1 MTPRPVSVNILG
13 RFCFR
18 PFKFS
23 TLVNKMGFIC
33 LPSYPQT
40 ADLPGFGAPMWI
52 VPHLKPPT
60 IHARGRFPG
69 RSPFK
74 TGEYPRQRPFSRT
87 VTFQN
92 RGPSTPEVFFPEG
105 RPFQPGTVHAGTCF
119 PRRSPLPTGD
129 RPCWGP
135 FSRMVTFQNRGPSTL
150 EGVSPDRQRVER
162 GETVQDDPGVLL
174 KT

>member
-1 MTPRPVSVNILG
+1 MTPRPVSVNNLG
-13 RFCFR
+13 RFCLR

-74 TGEYPRQRPFSRT
+74 TGDHPRQRSFSRK
-87 VTFQN
+87 VAPSN
-92 RGPSTPEVFFPEG
+92 RGPSTLEPVFPAG
-105 RPFQPGTVHAGTCF
+105 RPFQPGTVHAGGHF
-119 PRRSPLPTGD
+119 PGWSPFKTGD
-129 RPCWGP
+129 RPRWRAFLRTVSVWSVARRCK
-135 FSRMVTFQNRGPSTL
+135 TTL
-150 EGVSPDRQRVER
+150 GCC
-162 GETVQDDPGVLL
+162 
-174 KT
+174 